1 MRKSVV
7 ILVAVIL
14 IAAFSLVVYYGFVHS
29 RGAPVPI
36 ESPTRVLLKSP
47 FVDNS
52 IDLAKGI
59 DAEFWATLP
68 PQDVKLLYQ
77 VMVLPWPKVVTPSV
91 TVKTFHNK
99 SDIYFYMSWKDGT
112 EDRTLGIGKF
122 SDACAI
128 MFPLSKDPGDFPTL
142 MMGFMGKANIWHWKA
157 NRDREYWS
165 GQEFND
171 NAYADYHY
179 PFEDKET
186 LAVSKDA
193 LTSAVNDL
201 ISIRVTTITPKEA
214 QNVAGKGMWSDGA
227 WQVVF
232 KRAIEPLDPE
242 LDAGFA
248 YVKRLCAFA
257 VWNGDK
263 GDRGGRKSISDWVEL
278 EVR

>member
-1 MRKSVV
+1 M
-7 ILVAVIL
+7 
-14 IAAFSLVVYYGFVHS
+14 
-29 RGAPVPI
+29 
-36 ESPTRVLLKSP
+36 
-47 FVDNS
+47 
-52 IDLAKGI
+52 
-59 DAEFWATLP
+59 
-68 PQDVKLLYQ
+68 
-77 VMVLPWPKVVTPSV
+77 M
-91 TVKTFHNK
+91 
-99 SDIYFYMSWKDGT
+99 
-112 EDRTLGIGKF
+112 GKF

-128 MFPLSKDPGDFPTL
+128 MFPLNKNPGDFPTL
-142 MMGFMGKANIWHWKA
+142 MMGFLGKANIWHWKA

-165 GQEFND
+165 GQEFNEK
-171 NAYADYHY
+171 AYADYHY

-186 LAVSKDA
+186 LPVSKDV

-214 QNVAGKGMWSDGA
+214 QNVAGKGIWSDGA

-248 YVKRLCAFA
+248 DVKRLCAFA

-278 EVR
+278 EIR